1 MTFETKKIIDFCV
14 PIFCHQFYHL
24 DNDVVATVVELE
36 NVNSYFEN
44 FQQVGK
50 YGVLL
55 STEIDPCSKKEDNF
69 FLHPIAIFTT
79 SENNSLVLS
88 GAYNLFQILDI

>member
-24 DNDVVATVVELE
+24 DNDVVVELE
-36 NVNSYFEN
+36 NVNSYFERN

-50 YGVLL
+50 YGVTIKHRNRPLQQ
-55 STEIDPCSKKEDNF
+55 KKKR
-69 FLHPIAIFTT
+69 
-79 SENNSLVLS
+79 
-88 GAYNLFQILDI
+88 

>member
-36 NVNSYFEN
+36 KVNSYFGN
-44 FQQVGK
+44 
-50 YGVLL
+50 
-55 STEIDPCSKKEDNF
+55 
-69 FLHPIAIFTT
+69 
-79 SENNSLVLS
+79 S
-88 GAYNLFQILDI
+88 GASLDSKTVAAALY

>member
-1 MTFETKKIIDFCV
+1 MRQCELRKRFKQRSHKETARSAVAAIMTFETKKIIDFCV

-55 STEIDPCSKKEDNF
+55 
-69 FLHPIAIFTT
+69 
-79 SENNSLVLS
+79 VLK
-88 GAYNLFQILDI
+88 